1 MPKVTCSDFPME
13 SFENLLSAGI
23 IVDFGKKKKHLKKA
37 PFQGKK
43 KHIFSKNS
51 THFTNKKHFW
61 SRRKKQLVNIILLT
75 KSNNDDEKKFYFYP
89 NFFWLQSSF
98 NSQVLV
104 ILSNVFVISSNVIDQ
119 FLYSFLYFSQSL

>member
-43 KHIFSKNS
+43 STFLAKIAPISQTKN
-51 THFTNKKHFW
+51 TFGAEE
-61 SRRKKQLVNIILLT
+61 
-75 KSNNDDEKKFYFYP
+75 KSN
-89 NFFWLQSSF
+89 
-98 NSQVLV
+98 
-104 ILSNVFVISSNVIDQ
+104 
-119 FLYSFLYFSQSL
+119 